1 MLFFLCEISD
11 LDRLADLNLSC
22 IRLEYTCDHLKNR
35 RFSTAV
41 RPDNSKPLISKHNIT
56 EIIQNLLLTKTLADM
71 MKFNRLLSHPRLYRI
86 KLHRLIRHRCFSC
99 FQRFQTFQSCLLLC
113 RSRTASTLR
122 PFQFHP
128 KDTLTLSLTC
138 KLHLFPLCLQFKK
151 SRIVRIITIHL
162 SMTQLQDT
170 VRHAIQEIAVM
181 CYHKNSSTVRSQ
193 IIFQP
198 GNHLLI
204 QMVRRLVQKKYV
216 KISCQDLRKNHT
228 SLLPSGQSVD
238 LLIPLRDPKFRQI
251 TLHLPAL
258 RICILKCIRTD
269 IHPLRKC
276 RILRNKSNLQ
286 AILTNNLPFIRHFFP
301 CNHLQKS

>member
-1 MLFFLCEISD
+1 
-11 LDRLADLNLSC
+11 
-22 IRLEYTCDHLKNR
+22 
-35 RFSTAV
+35 
-41 RPDNSKPLISKHNIT
+41 
-56 EIIQNLLLTKTLADM
+56 
-71 MKFNRLLSHPRLYRI
+71 
-86 KLHRLIRHRCFSC
+86 
-99 FQRFQTFQSCLLLC
+99 
-113 RSRTASTLR
+113 
-122 PFQFHP
+122 
-128 KDTLTLSLTC
+128 
-138 KLHLFPLCLQFKK
+138 
-151 SRIVRIITIHL
+151 
-162 SMTQLQDT
+162 
-170 VRHAIQEIAVM
+170 M

-286 AILTNNLPFIRHFFP
+286 TILTNNLTLIRHFLSR
-301 CNHLQKS
+301 NHFQKSGLSGSVNSNDPDLISLLNTERRIIKNHFLPIYFRNMFYIN